1 MMVNGQL
8 REPSP
13 HFVEQKKKKEKKRQK
28 QQFIQCSSYIIT

>member
-8 REPSP
+8 HEPSP
-13 HFVEQKKKKEKKRQK
+13 HFVGQKKTKQKTQK